1 MTTGCKL
8 LIVEDNPQLAEN
20 LFEYLE
26 PKGYVL
32 DHAPDGITGLHL
44 AVSHDYDVI
53 VLDVMLPKV
62 TGLEICRRMRQDAD
76 KRVPVLMLTARDQ
89 LSDKLEGFGAG
100 ADDYL
105 VKPFDLP
112 ELDARLQALIARNM
126 PALNTLQVG
135 ALNFDLGQRR
145 ISIDGQPVQL
155 NRTSERVLEV
165 LMRAYPNAVTRA
177 DLEFAVWGDSPP
189 ESDTLRTH
197 VHAIRKAIDEGA
209 KHKMLRTI
217 HRYGYQLIAESRQ

>member
-100 ADDYL
+100 ADDY
-105 VKPFDLP
+105 
-112 ELDARLQALIARNM
+112 
-126 PALNTLQVG
+126 
-135 ALNFDLGQRR
+135 
-145 ISIDGQPVQL
+145 
-155 NRTSERVLEV
+155 
-165 LMRAYPNAVTRA
+165 
-177 DLEFAVWGDSPP
+177 
-189 ESDTLRTH
+189 
-197 VHAIRKAIDEGA
+197 
-209 KHKMLRTI
+209 
-217 HRYGYQLIAESRQ
+217 